1 MKFLRYIV
9 IIGIVIG
16 ISNILKAE
24 ESGSGESVVELGEI
38 IVTPRRASVGLG
50 DVTENITVIS
60 SRQLSELPAKNLS
73 EVLNYISGVD
83 IPPSR
88 GFGRATSISIQGADS
103 RQVRV
108 MIDGIPLNLQSSGQV
123 NPAEFPVENIE
134 RIEVI
139 KGAASS
145 IWGPGLGGVIN
156 IITKDT
162 GNTLMPK
169 GSVTSSFAEFRTRR
183 NSFDLSGKAAGLGYY
198 ALSSYMESGGKGP
211 HDDVLEKKT
220 FNKLSYDLKD
230 AGKINAS
237 FGYSGA
243 RVNSGIFPDG
253 SWQAQPYRTR
263 YGKIGWENDFGV
275 SDVKID
281 LKHSRHNVITGFF
294 NSSSDEEPAFR
305 VQSEDLLYQSSLST
319 SSHPREKD
327 LLILGADLDYD
338 AIKSS
343 VYLSKA
349 KSLKSY
355 APYSNYTLKINP
367 WDLNFG
373 LRYDN
378 NSEFGEQVSPA
389 LGAVF
394 HFDNIADTLARVS
407 VSRAF
412 SAPPLL
418 WKFNENPA
426 LNTAANPD
434 IKPERAWVYETGI
447 ESRPL
452 SFLWVNLSLYRSDIH
467 DAINSA
473 ENDLGQVYMKNFQK
487 FRRQGAEFQC
497 KIKLFAGINFLGKA
511 AFNDIEDRSTKKTV
525 RGGGKPRQSFDTGLE
540 YKNKIGLTVNLLG
553 YYNRWNEPVSSQ
565 SNDRKML
572 YDLKLSQEWK
582 NLLSFVNIYNL
593 TNSKYWSDYF
603 FPLPERYF
611 EGGVSLKW

>member
-9 IIGIVIG
+9 IIGIIVG
-16 ISNILKAE
+16 IANILKAE
-24 ESGSGESVVELGEI
+24 ESGFGESEVGLEKI
-38 IVTPRRASVGLG
+38 IVTPRRATVDLG
-50 DVTENITVIS
+50 DVTENIMVIS
-60 SRQLSELPAKNLS
+60 SGQISELPARNLS
-73 EVLNYISGVD
+73 EVLNYIARVD
-83 IPPSR
+83 IQPSR
-88 GFGRATSISIQGADS
+88 GFGKATSISIQGADS

-123 NPAEFPVENIE
+123 NPVEFPIENIE

-162 GNTLMPK
+162 ANTLMPK
-169 GSVTSSFAEFRTRR
+169 GSVTTTFAEFRTQK

-198 ALSSYMESGGKGP
+198 ALASYMESGGKGP
-211 HDDVLEKKT
+211 RDDVLEKKT

-243 RVNSGIFPDG
+243 DVNSGIFPDG
-253 SWQAQPYRTR
+253 SWQAQPYRNR

-275 SDVKID
+275 RDVKID
-281 LKHSRHNVITGFF
+281 LKHSRHDVITSFF
-294 NSSSDEEPAFR
+294 NSASDEEPAFR
-305 VQSEDLLYQSSLST
+305 VQSEDLLYQLSLNT
-319 SSHPREKD
+319 SSHLREKD

-378 NSEFGEQVSPA
+378 NSEFGEQLSPA

-426 LNTAANPD
+426 LNTGSV
-434 IKPERAWVYETGI
+434 K
-447 ESRPL
+447 
-452 SFLWVNLSLYRSDIH
+452 SFKS
-467 DAINSA
+467 
-473 ENDLGQVYMKNFQK
+473 
-487 FRRQGAEFQC
+487 
-497 KIKLFAGINFLGKA
+497 
-511 AFNDIEDRSTKKTV
+511 
-525 RGGGKPRQSFDTGLE
+525 
-540 YKNKIGLTVNLLG
+540 
-553 YYNRWNEPVSSQ
+553 
-565 SNDRKML
+565 
-572 YDLKLSQEWK
+572 
-582 NLLSFVNIYNL
+582 
-593 TNSKYWSDYF
+593 
-603 FPLPERYF
+603 
-611 EGGVSLKW
+611 